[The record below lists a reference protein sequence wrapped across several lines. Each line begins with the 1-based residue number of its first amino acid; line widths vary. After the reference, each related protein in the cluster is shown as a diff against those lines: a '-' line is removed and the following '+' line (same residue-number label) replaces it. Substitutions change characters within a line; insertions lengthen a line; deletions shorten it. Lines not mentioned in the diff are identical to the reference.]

1 MARGRKGT
9 AGFTA
14 LDEFVLAYL
23 SLSPADRPAAMAALR
38 GADLAIRSKQI
49 PVPAA
54 GDAPAIKTAQEAM
67 FEEVGEV
74 LADGEET

>member
-23 SLSPADRPAAMAALR
+23 SLAPADRPAAMAALR
-38 GADLAIRSKQI
+38 GADLAIRSRQ
-49 PVPAA
+49 PVPITGETLATK
-54 GDAPAIKTAQEAM
+54 PEQEAM
-67 FEEVGEV
+67 FEEVGRE
-74 LADGEET
+74 LAEGDER